1 MVAPPPVLEKIT
13 MGKQEADLC
22 TSTLSQMLVQAY
34 FEHADWRAYVAS
46 LTEIYRGRRD
56 TMLAALEEHFPPQA
70 EWTRPRGG
78 LFVWATLPDFI
89 DTNDL
94 LARALR
100 DNVAFVPGAGAF
112 LDGRGHNAMRLN
124 FSGSDEDA
132 IREGIRRIGEVVKEQ
147 VDLYGTLTGE
157 HQAVELPEEPAA
169 DPGGDVV
176 ELPRRGDR
184 DGKGAVSRVAV
195 LKGGRS
201 LERQVSL
208 RSGARV
214 EDALERLGHEVV
226 AVDVGLDLVA
236 RLRDESFDSAFV
248 ALHGRDGED
257 GTVQELLEILGI
269 PYTGSGILACSRAM
283 DKVLTKHLML
293 DAGIPTPDFF
303 AFNQTAFRELGAA
316 DALPAIEER
325 LDFPIVVKPSS
336 QGSALGIKFAR
347 TAADVPAALVAAFSY
362 DGRVLLERHV
372 GGATWPCPSSRGR
385 TGPRRCRWSRPSRAR
400 RTSTTSRRA
409 TESAGPRSSARPSYQ
424 TR

>member
-1 MVAPPPVLEKIT
+1 M
-13 MGKQEADLC
+13 
-22 TSTLSQMLVQAY
+22 S
-34 FEHADWRAYVAS
+34 
-46 LTEIYRGRRD
+46 
-56 TMLAALEEHFPPQA
+56 
-70 EWTRPRGG
+70 
-78 LFVWATLPDFI
+78 
-89 DTNDL
+89 
-94 LARALR
+94 
-100 DNVAFVPGAGAF
+100 
-112 LDGRGHNAMRLN
+112 
-124 FSGSDEDA
+124 
-132 IREGIRRIGEVVKEQ
+132 RI
-147 VDLYGTLTGE
+147 
-157 HQAVELPEEPAA
+157 
-169 DPGGDVV
+169 
-176 ELPRRGDR
+176 
-184 DGKGAVSRVAV
+184 AV

-214 EDALERLGHEVV
+214 ENALERLGHDVV
-226 AVDVGLDLVA
+226 PVDVGLDLVQ
-236 RLRDESFDSAFV
+236 RLRQEAPEAAFV

-293 DAGIPTPDFF
+293 DAGIPTPEFF

-372 GGATWPCPSSRGR
+372 KGRDLAVSVLEGSGGPEALPVVEAVPREEDFYDFEARYGIGR
-385 TGPRRCRWSRPSRAR
+385 TSFVCPAELPEGVTERAQELALATYDLLGLYGFGR
-400 RTSTTSRRA
+400 VDLMLDADDELFVLEANPIPGLTETSLLPQAAEAEGLEFDELVARILETSDLRH
-409 TESAGPRSSARPSYQ
+409 Q
-424 TR
+424 TSGSQF